1 MGALSFVFIGVL
13 LIGIPIAFVLGCS
26 ALYYFLFIG
35 NIPMDKIG
43 QKLYSGCDNFVLL
56 AIPFFILAGDLM
68 NRAKITDSLVNFAK
82 LLVGRIPGAMAQ
94 VTVVCSV
101 FFAGITGS
109 GVADV
114 AALGSVLIPAMKK
127 EGYTADY
134 AAAITVAGS
143 VIGPI
148 IPPSIIMV
156 VYSMTTGESVG
167 ALFAAGFVPGLA
179 IGLSLMIMSYFFAIR
194 NNHPR
199 RTERIPLPVAVVTVR
214 KSLIA
219 LMCPIVLVG
228 GIFSGQFTPTEAAAI
243 SCFYAMIAGVFLL
256 KTLSFRDI
264 VECFVKA
271 AVSSSIIL
279 LIIAMAGLFSQVMA
293 LEHLPRTVANFIL
306 GITQD
311 KYVYLLLVNILLL
324 FMGMIMET
332 SASVILLAPIL
343 LPIATQLG
351 INPLHFALVM
361 LVNLNIG
368 LITPPVGVCLF
379 AAAPIAGISIEKIS
393 KAVLPFIGAELF
405 ALMLLTYIPELVLV
419 VPRMMGFIQ

>member
-1 MGALSFVFIGVL
+1 MGISFIFVATMLV
-13 LIGIPIAFVLGCS
+13 GIPIAFVLGCS
-26 ALYYFLFIG
+26 GLYYFLFVG
-35 NIPMDKIG
+35 NVPMDMIG

-56 AIPFFILAGDLM
+56 AIPFFILAGELM

-94 VTVVCSV
+94 VTVVCSI

-114 AALGSVLIPAMKK
+114 AALGSVLIPSMRK
-127 EGYTADY
+127 EGYTAQY

-167 ALFAAGFVPGLA
+167 ALFAAGFIPGLA
-179 IGLSLMIMSYFFAIR
+179 IGFALMILSYYFAVK
-194 NNHPR
+194 NGHPR
-199 RTERIPLPVAVVTVR
+199 RTERIPFPVAIVTVR

-219 LMCPIVLVG
+219 MMCPVVLVG
-228 GIFSGQFTPTEAAAI
+228 GIFSGRFTPTEAAAI
-243 SCFYAMIAGVFLL
+243 SCFYAIIAGCFLL
-256 KTLSFRDI
+256 KTLSFKDI
-264 VECFVKA
+264 IDSFVKA

-279 LIIAMAGLFSQVMA
+279 LIIAMAGLFSQVMT
-293 LEHLPRTVANFIL
+293 LEHMPSTVANVIL
-306 GITQD
+306 GITEN

-343 LPIATQLG
+343 LPIAIQLG
-351 INPLHFALVM
+351 IHPLHFALVM

-393 KAVLPFIGAELF
+393 KAVFPFICAEVF
-405 ALMLLTYIPELVLV
+405 ALMLLTYIPELVLI
-419 VPRMMGFIQ
+419 VPRWLGFIT